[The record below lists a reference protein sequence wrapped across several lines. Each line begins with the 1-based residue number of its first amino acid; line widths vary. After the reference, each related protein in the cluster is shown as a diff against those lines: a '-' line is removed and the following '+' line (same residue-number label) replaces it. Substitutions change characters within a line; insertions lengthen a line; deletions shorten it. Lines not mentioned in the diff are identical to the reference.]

1 VVDVAPAGVGRYL
14 AQVNVAR
21 LRAPLDATEQQEFR
35 DALALINMV
44 AEEAAGFI
52 WRHSSGFGHLTGEG
66 LLGDSLTTI
75 NLSVWESYQHLHDFT
90 YRSAHAAYL
99 RRRGN
104 WFTPLP
110 WPTTALWW
118 LPAGQTPSPAE
129 AVARLDYLRRYG
141 PTPQAFT
148 VRRRF
153 TPGGHLERAPSRG
166 GRRVAPRG

>member
-1 VVDVAPAGVGRYL
+1 MAARSL

-21 LRAPLDATEQQEFR
+21 LRAPLDSREQQEFR
-35 DALALINMV
+35 GALALINML
-44 AEEAAGFI
+44 AEEAPGFI
-52 WRHSSGFGHLTGEG
+52 WRHSSGFGHLTGEN
-66 LLGDSLTTI
+66 LLGDPLTTI

-90 YRSAHAAYL
+90 YRSRHASYL

-118 LPAGQTPSPAE
+118 LPAGQTPSPAD
-129 AVARLDYLRRYG
+129 AVARLRHLRSYG

-153 TPGGHLERAPSRG
+153 TPSGHLERATSRG
-166 GRRVAPRG
+166 GPGAVPRG